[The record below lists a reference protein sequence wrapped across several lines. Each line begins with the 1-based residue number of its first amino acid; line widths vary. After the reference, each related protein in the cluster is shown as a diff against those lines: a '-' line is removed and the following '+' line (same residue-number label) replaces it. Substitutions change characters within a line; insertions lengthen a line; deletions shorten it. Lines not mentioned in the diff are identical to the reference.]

1 MTQQRQLFDPYNLAM
16 ARPCKIDTVNF
27 FRRLKDSERAILL
40 AAGAG
45 DISEGFRNL
54 LAIYATLHNAG
65 FRPGDDVKD
74 ILIFANS
81 YAGNA

>member
-1 MTQQRQLFDPYNLAM
+1 M
-16 ARPCKIDTVNF
+16 ARPCKLDTVNF

-45 DISEGFRNL
+45 DLSEGFRNL

-65 FRPGDDVKD
+65 FRPGDPLERIS
-74 ILIFANS
+74 ILANS
-81 YAGNA
+81 YAENA